1 MELNLR
7 QQSLSYLQ
15 PAVITAQNQE
25 ETAECIVP
33 DSSPDIERVLETCGM
48 VLLRGKECREGS
60 CTVSGSGI
68 LQHWPLAKSS
78 KRVGRTKTTSQCAGR
93 A

>member
-25 ETAECIVP
+25 ETSECIVP
-33 DSSPDIERVLETCGM
+33 DSSPDIERVLETSGM

-60 CTVSGSGI
+60 CTVSGSVRAWVI
-68 LQHWPLAKSS
+68 YLAEKESTP
-78 KRVGRTKTTSQCAGR
+78 RRLG
-93 A
+93 